1 MTYPPL
7 EPYTYSAP
15 HHTGAAPEVFSPP
28 HETPPQPPPRPM
40 VFWNVLLFVLTGF
53 TTLAAGWYNAF
64 RFLFQEEMAETFK
77 PETLP
82 VALLSYF
89 IAISPYL
96 LRGLLSPIVWLN
108 GVLFS
113 FSILLILGCH
123 ELGHYLTCRRYGVD
137 ATLPYFLPFPSIVG
151 TMGAF
156 IRIRSPIP
164 TRKILFDIGVAG
176 PIAGFVV
183 AVPIAFLGLA
193 QSTVIRTAD
202 TGSIMVFGEPLV
214 MAWMRSVLFGPLPAD
229 SVLFIHPMAF
239 AGWFGFL
246 ATAFNLLPVGQ
257 LDGGHMLYACMGNAY
272 RWVGRAVF
280 VVALVLSLWWPGWL
294 LWCVIF
300 ALMGFRHPRVQYS
313 EEPLDGRR
321 LLVACFGLAMLV
333 LTFIPVPVWFVE

>member
-1 MTYPPL
+1 VTSPPL
-7 EPYTYSAP
+7 EPYPYSAP
-15 HHTGAAPEVFSPP
+15 YHTGATPDALFPP
-28 HETPPQPPPRPM
+28 REAPPQRPPRPG
-40 VFWNVLLFVLTGF
+40 VFWNVLLFVLTVF
-53 TTLAAGWYNAF
+53 STFAAGWFNAF
-64 RFLFQEEMAETFK
+64 QFLFHEELAEGLK
-77 PETLP
+77 PGVVP
-82 VALLSYF
+82 
-89 IAISPYL
+89 IAMLPYL
-96 LRGLLSPIVWLN
+96 LRGLLSPMVWLN

-202 TGSIMVFGEPLV
+202 AGGMVFGEPLV
-214 MAWMRSVLFGPLPAD
+214 MGWMRALLFDPIPAD
-229 SVLFIHPMAF
+229 SALFIHPMAF

-313 EEPLDGRR
+313 AEPLDGRR
-321 LLVACFGLAMLV
+321 LLVACFGLAMLI
-333 LTFIPVPVWFVE
+333 LTFIPVPVQFVG